1 MENQDRTPEVEKKSN
16 KDFIWFGIGM
26 VGFIAAMVLLKVI
39 MQYFGLIG

>member
-1 MENQDRTPEVEKKSN
+1 MEKQDKTPEVEKKSN

-26 VGFIAAMVLLKVI
+26 VGLITALVLLKVI